1 MQTKVTDP
9 HYENYKLK
17 LLNKVDESIK
27 IPTLSA
33 METPNLDHLGNMSG
47 SNNYHIGLQYRILN
61 STAVYMAH

>member
-27 IPTLSA
+27 IPTLST

-47 SNNYHIGLQYRILN
+47 SNNYLYWPTI
-61 STAVYMAH
+61 